1 MTSSGAGSATT
12 VSLTRQRWASSLA
25 MDMRCCCFRFLTRH
39 SSRGGGSNNEEEPEE
54 EEDEAEE
61 VWIRNLRQFN
71 FAIYVKWNHRNNLS
85 YLVT

>member
-1 MTSSGAGSATT
+1 M
-12 VSLTRQRWASSLA
+12 SLTRQRWASSLA

-61 VWIRNLRQFN
+61 VWIRNLRQFIFGIN
-71 FAIYVKWNHRNNLS
+71 VKWNHRNNFS